1 MKPTKKVLQQRAPN
15 PATDPEVLLAV
26 AIAVPQAVGIPL
38 TAQGLADRVTVLTGP
53 GGVSLRAP
61 NFDPL
66 ETLIAVMPLDS
77 LELLARQLLR
87 DRGYPT
93 NWPVAVVEEALHWTP
108 RAVRAPLHSVAAVA
122 REVGIRSRVTVVV
135 GPVVRRA
142 DSTVFTVDFE
152 ADREVRVA

>member
-1 MKPTKKVLQQRAPN
+1 MKPTEKIQPQRATSS
-15 PATDPEVLLAV
+15 AIDPEVLLAV

-53 GGVSLRAP
+53 GGGALRAP
-61 NFDPL
+61 DFDPL
-66 ETLIAVMPLDS
+66 ETLIAVMPLSS
-77 LELLARQLLR
+77 LETLARQLLR

-122 REVGIRSRVTVVV
+122 RDAGIRSSLTVIV

-142 DSTVFTVDFE
+142 DPAVFSVDFE
-152 ADREVRVA
+152 EDQEVRVA